1 MKILKVEKQ
10 GNGYDVHMEGTDM
23 VAHLHLPEEIE
34 GLKKDGWIK
43 EVKKPVLKTRKK

>member
-1 MKILKVEKQ
+1 MPV
-10 GNGYDVHMEGTDM
+10 T
-23 VAHLHLPEEIE
+23 EEIE